1 MKILIIDD
9 DAGLRKSLS
18 LILGDAGYEVLQAED
33 GEQGLATAHEQSP
46 DIILCDVRMPKLGGL
61 EFLEAY
67 REAGGHALI
76 LVMTAY
82 GGLDLAMEAMKKG
95 AYDYIPKPFGS
106 DDVLL
111 IVRKAEERE
120 QLRREVGRLRQ
131 EVRAD
136 ARFGEIVVGS
146 PAMRQAMEVV
156 RKVAPYDSSVL
167 ISGASGTGKELV
179 ARMLHRESSRADAA
193 FLPVNCGGVPEQLLE
208 SEFFGF
214 VRGAFT
220 GADRDKAGLFEAAD
234 GGTLFL
240 DEVGELPG
248 SLQAKLLRGLQEGE
262 VRRVGATET
271 TQVDV
276 RIISATNRDLED
288 AVEKG
293 EFRKDLYYRLAV
305 VPIHLP
311 QLRSRRE
318 EIPQLAVHLLERHCS
333 RLGVS
338 VEGIEPNAM
347 EILLAYAWPGN
358 IRELENVLERAL
370 VLTDGDSISVKD
382 LPEGVR
388 RPAPD
393 HAGIAVDGDD
403 LSVKKHGARLE
414 RHLIQL
420 ALDRTGGNK
429 THVARLEQL
438 IPAQEE
444 VAALLDDIQARARLV
459 DVDVI
464 GLVPEPTAPAGPYN
478 RTGYSM
484 TVVGEYHSVA
494 RFLTEIA
501 SLSRIVNPVQVD
513 VQVMAA
519 PPANSDWVSPVQA
532 QFRIETY
539 VLPDNVALAPAEIG

>member
-18 LILGDAGYEVLQAED
+18 LILTDAGYAVVQAED
-33 GEQGLATAHEQSP
+33 GEQGLATAKEQSP
-46 DIILCDVRMPKLGGL
+46 DMVLCDVRMPKLSGL
-61 EFLEAY
+61 EFIEAY
-67 REAGGHALI
+67 REWGGHALV

-95 AYDYIPKPFGS
+95 AYDYIPKPFGA

-120 QLRREVGRLRQ
+120 QLRQEVGRLRR

-146 PAMRQAMEVV
+146 PAMRKAIDVV
-156 RKVAPYDSSVL
+156 QKVAPYDSSVL
-167 ISGASGTGKELV
+167 ITGSSGTGKELV
-179 ARMLHRESSRADAA
+179 ARMLHRESSRADAP
-193 FLPVNCGGVPEQLLE
+193 FMPVNCGGVPEQLLE

-220 GADRDKAGLFEAAD
+220 GADRDKPGLFEAAD

-248 SLQAKLLRGLQEGE
+248 ALQVKLLRALQEGE
-262 VRRVGATET
+262 VRRIGATAT

-276 RIISATNRDLED
+276 RVISATNRDLED

-293 EFRKDLYYRLAV
+293 DFRKDLYYRLAV

-311 QLRSRRE
+311 SLQARRE
-318 EIPQLAVHLLERHCS
+318 EIPQLASHLLQRHS
-333 RLGVS
+333 ARLGVAID
-338 VEGIEPNAM
+338 GISPDAM
-347 EILLAYAWPGN
+347 EVLLDYPWPGN

-370 VLTDGDSISVKD
+370 VLTEDETIDVDD
-382 LPEGVR
+382 LPEAVR
-388 RPAPD
+388 RPAPETP
-393 HAGIAVDGDD
+393 GLGVDSDD

-429 THVARLEQL
+429 TQAADLLEL
-438 IPAQEE
+438 SPRALRYKIQEYG
-444 VAALLDDIQARARLV
+444 
-459 DVDVI
+459 I
-464 GLVPEPTAPAGPYN
+464 G
-478 RTGYSM
+478 
-484 TVVGEYHSVA
+484 
-494 RFLTEIA
+494 
-501 SLSRIVNPVQVD
+501 
-513 VQVMAA
+513 
-519 PPANSDWVSPVQA
+519 
-532 QFRIETY
+532 
-539 VLPDNVALAPAEIG
+539 